1 MPTINGKQVGGT
13 GYGMMSM
20 LSDSTAIPRG
30 STEYSSDLTWRDTP
44 VPDEQAFAAMKAALD
59 SGANFWN
66 GGELYGKP
74 HANSLH
80 LLNRYFTKY
89 PEDAD
94 KVVISI
100 KGSLSTTKMAP
111 DNSEKNIR
119 RSIEECLKVLD
130 GKKFLDL
137 FEPARQDPNVPLEET
152 MNAMAQYIEEGKLGG
167 ISLSEVTEEQ
177 IRIAEKLHKIAAVE
191 VEMSLHTPDIL
202 YNGVAKTCAELE
214 IPIVAYSPIGRGL
227 LTATFSK
234 PEDISK
240 GDIRHH
246 LPRFRPGNMEKNAA
260 MGQEIQKVAEAKGC
274 TAAQVALAWV
284 RSYSGKEG
292 FGTIIPIPGSTT
304 KERNIENAVEVTLSD
319 AELKEIEEIM
329 KRTEVAGNR
338 Y

>member
-1 MPTINGKQVGGT
+1 
-13 GYGMMSM
+13 
-20 LSDSTAIPRG
+20 
-30 STEYSSDLTWRDTP
+30 
-44 VPDEQAFAAMKAALD
+44 MKAALN

-100 KGSLSTTKMAP
+100 KGSISTTKMMAP

-119 RSIEECLKVLD
+119 RSIDECLKVLD

-137 FEPARQDPNVPLEET
+137 FEPARQDPNVPLEVT
-152 MNAMAQYIEEGKLGG
+152 MKAMAQYIKEGKLGG
-167 ISLSEVTEEQ
+167 ISLSEVTEDQ
-177 IRIAEKLHKIAAVE
+177 IRNAQKLHKVSAVE

-202 YNGVAKTCAELE
+202 HNGVAKTCAELD
-214 IPIVAYSPIGRGL
+214 IPIAAYSPIGRGL

-234 PEDISK
+234 PEDLAK
-240 GDIRHH
+240 NDIRHH
-246 LPRFRPGNMEKNAA
+246 LPRFQSGNMEKNAA
-260 MGQEIQKVAEAKGC
+260 MGQEVQKVATAKGC
-274 TAAQVALAWV
+274 TPAQVALAWV
-284 RSYSGKEG
+284 RSHSGKEG
-292 FGTIIPIPGSTT
+292 LGTIIPIPGSTT
-304 KERNIENAVEVTLSD
+304 AERTVENNVEVTLSEE
-319 AELKEIEEIM
+319 ELKEIGEIM
-329 KRTEVAGNR
+329 KKTEVAGGR

>member
-1 MPTINGKQVGGT
+1 
-13 GYGMMSM
+13 
-20 LSDSTAIPRG
+20 
-30 STEYSSDLTWRDTP
+30 
-44 VPDEQAFAAMKAALD
+44 MKAALN

-100 KGSLSTTKMAP
+100 KGSVSTTKMGP

-119 RSIEECLKVLD
+119 RSIDECLKVLD

-152 MNAMAQYIEEGKLGG
+152 MNAMAKYINAGKLGG
-167 ISLSEVTEEQ
+167 ISLSEVTAEQ
-177 IRIAEKLHKIAAVE
+177 IRNAEKIHKVAAVE
-191 VEMSLHTPDIL
+191 VEMSLHSPDIL
-202 YNGVAKTCAELE
+202 NNGVAKTCGELD
-214 IPIVAYSPIGRGL
+214 IPIVAYSPLGRGL

-234 PEDISK
+234 PEDIDK

-246 LPRFRPGNMEKNAA
+246 LPRFQPGNMEKNAA
-260 MGQEIQKVAEAKGC
+260 MGQEIQKVAKAKGC
-274 TAAQVALAWV
+274 TPAQVALAWV
-284 RSYSGKEG
+284 HSYSGKEG

-304 KERNIENAVEVTLSD
+304 KERAIENAVVVTFTD
-319 AELKEIEEIM
+319 EELREIEEIM
-329 KRTEVAGNR
+329 KKTEVAGGR
-338 Y
+338 YSH

>member
-1 MPTINGKQVGGT
+1 
-13 GYGMMSM
+13 
-20 LSDSTAIPRG
+20 
-30 STEYSSDLTWRDTP
+30 
-44 VPDEQAFAAMKAALD
+44 MKAALN
-59 SGANFWN
+59 SGANLWN

-100 KGSLSTTKMAP
+100 KGSISTTKMGP

-119 RSIEECLKVLD
+119 RSIDECLKVLD

-152 MNAMAQYIEEGKLGG
+152 MNAMAQYIKEGKLGG
-167 ISLSEVTEEQ
+167 ISLSEVTEDQ
-177 IRIAEKLHKIAAVE
+177 IRNAQKYYKVSAVE

-202 YNGVAKTCAELE
+202 HNGVAKTCAEFD
-214 IPIVAYSPIGRGL
+214 IPIAAYSPIGRGL

-234 PEDISK
+234 PEDLAK

-246 LPRFRPGNMEKNAA
+246 LPRFQSGNMEKNAA
-260 MGQEIQKVAEAKGC
+260 MGQEIQKVATVKGC
-274 TAAQVALAWV
+274 TPAQVALAWV
-284 RSYSGKEG
+284 RSHSGREG
-292 FGTIIPIPGSTT
+292 LGTIIPIPGSTIA
-304 KERNIENAVEVTLSD
+304 ERTVENNAEVTLSEE
-319 AELKEIEEIM
+319 ELKEMGEIM
-329 KRTEVAGNR
+329 KKTEVAGGR